1 MIETFKRKLKK
12 LFPCLKIRKNLT
24 QTAVG
29 QRQIDTLLKEYNEKY
44 KEPTPKYERIEPPL
58 AKGNKLDDIF
68 NDVILNR
75 LELELDLSSDPY
87 VMGHRIR

>member
-1 MIETFKRKLKK
+1 MIESFKRKLKK

-24 QTAVG
+24 QTE
-29 QRQIDTLLKEYNEKY
+29 IDTLLKEYNESLTKGKY
-44 KEPTPKYERIEPPL
+44 KEPSPKYDRIEPPL

-75 LELELDLSSDPY
+75 LELELDLS
-87 VMGHRIR
+87 RIR

>member
-24 QTAVG
+24 QTE
-29 QRQIDTLLKEYNEKY
+29 IDTLLKEYNEKF

-75 LELELDLSSDPY
+75 LELELDLS
-87 VMGHRIR
+87 RIR